1 MDSIDHIAIQV
12 SDINKAVKSYTDKFD
27 CEVIYIDTTWAML
40 KFDNINLA
48 LVIPTEH
55 PPHIAFI
62 DHNVKEGVIHRDGSE
77 AKYEDD
83 GFGNTIEKIKYKK

>member
-1 MDSIDHIAIQV
+1 MDTIDHIAIQV
-12 SDINKAVKSYTDKFD
+12 PDINQAVNSYTDKFD
-27 CEVIYIDTTWAML
+27 CEVLYIDSTWAML

-62 DHNVKEGVIHRDGSE
+62 DHNIKEGVTHRDGSK

>member
-12 SDINKAVKSYTDKFD
+12 TDINQAVKSYTDKFD

-62 DHNVKEGVIHRDGSE
+62 DHNVKAGVIHRDGSE

>member
-12 SDINKAVKSYTDKFD
+12 SDINQAVKSYTDKFD

-62 DHNVKEGVIHRDGSE
+62 DNSVKSCELFQYPDP
-77 AKYEDD
+77 
-83 GFGNTIEKIKYKK
+83 NP

>member
-12 SDINKAVKSYTDKFD
+12 SDINQAVKSYTDKFD

-62 DHNVKEGVIHRDGSE
+62 DHGIKEGVIHRDGSE

>member
-12 SDINKAVKSYTDKFD
+12 SDINQAVESYTDKFD

-55 PPHIAFI
+55 PRHIAFI
-62 DHNVKEGVIHRDGSE
+62 DNSVKEGVIHRDGSE
-77 AKYEDD
+77 ARYEDD

>member
-1 MDSIDHIAIQV
+1 MDTIDHIAIQV
-12 SDINKAVKSYTDKFD
+12 PDINQAVKSYTDKFD

-40 KFDNINLA
+40 KFNNINLA

-62 DHNVKEGVIHRDGSE
+62 DHDIKEGVVHRDGSK
-77 AKYEDD
+77 AQYEDD
-83 GFGNTIEKIKYKK
+83 GFGNIIEKIKYKK